1 MRRKSLVIIILFV
14 VLFTGIL
21 GAKSDGPSTFDMGLI
36 SYYRL
41 SDITETNF
49 AAYTP
54 ALRLQVNITDW
65 FGLSA
70 ETMYE
75 FPLDTVTTHRLTLTT
90 DMVFRLPI
98 GFFEPFLALGPGYL
112 VTIDQDS
119 TFEFVNS
126 VIYNFR
132 AGFDF
137 NITDVFTL
145 GIEGNLLIPSMVDF
159 FTNLATLD
167 GPYFMENTLV
177 AIGLKVKL

>member
-1 MRRKSLVIIILFV
+1 MRRKSLVIIIVLL
-14 VLFTGIL
+14 VLFSGNL
-21 GAKSDGPSTFDMGLI
+21 VAKSDGPSTFDMGLI

-159 FTNLATLD
+159 FTNLAALD

-177 AIGLKVKL
+177 AIGLKAKL